1 MSISLTCSERAV
13 GRVITIEGM
22 PGAGKTTAANHLTAI
37 GHTVV
42 GEYTS
47 DSGSPTRLDEH
58 PAVDDDTA
66 HQANWL
72 RKHRAATDHR
82 SAGATV
88 FLDRDW
94 LSSLAYAH
102 SIRDDELLA
111 RRADWALGHLRAGAL
126 ALPSA
131 YVVVH
136 IDPDE
141 SLRRRA
147 HQLRPNHPWSRR
159 NPLRRLAAFYRAP
172 ATALANVDTEISCRL
187 DAATWT
193 HVQAPTRQQLAHV
206 LEELV

>member
-1 MSISLTCSERAV
+1 MPTSLTCSERAV

-22 PGAGKTTAANHLTAI
+22 PGAGKTTAANHLTAA
-37 GHTVV
+37 GHAVV

-47 DSGSPTRLDEH
+47 YSGSPTSLDEH
-58 PAVDDDTA
+58 PAVDDDRA

-72 RKHRAATDHR
+72 RKHRAAIDRR

-88 FLDRDW
+88 FVDRDW
-94 LSSLAYAH
+94 LTSLAYAY

-111 RRADWALGHLRAGAL
+111 RRADWAIRHLRAGAL

-136 IDPDE
+136 VDADE

-147 HQLRPNHPWSRR
+147 RQLRPNHPWSRP
-159 NPLRRLAAFYRAP
+159 NPLRRLAAFYRDP
-172 ATALANVDTEISCRL
+172 ATAMANVNNDLTNKL
-187 DAATWT
+187 DAATWR
-193 HVQAPTRQQLAHV
+193 HLQAPRRQQLEYV
-206 LEELV
+206 LEELA